1 MIFELV
7 ILILAGLGAGLVTG
21 LIGLSAVNIV
31 APLLVIFLGFDTYI
45 AIGLALGTDVFASL
59 TSSLVYW
66 KKKNVDWKPALI
78 IVAFALIGIFI
89 GSFFGSWV
97 PSNYLAILVGAGIGF
112 IGFNL
117 AREGFLRKKKI
128 PTSRPLLEKHRKLF
142 IILFSM
148 VIGLIAGFFG
158 GGGGL
163 MILILLMSVF
173 KFKIHKAIG
182 TSVLAMTFIAFFS
195 SMFHYINIPFSLVG
209 LLIAGIA
216 AIFGGFYASHYAN
229 RLDEFSLKKIAGII
243 IVVLGIGLVL
253 KSVIFI

>member
-1 MIFELV
+1 MIFELIIFLV
-7 ILILAGLGAGLVTG
+7 AGLGAGLVTG

-31 APLLVIFLGFDTYI
+31 APLLVIFLKFDAYV

-97 PSNYLAILVGAGIGF
+97 PSNYLSILVGAGIGV
-112 IGFNL
+112 IGFRL
-117 AREGFLRKKKI
+117 AKEGFLREKKK
-128 PTSRPLLEKHRKLF
+128 PKVRPSIAKHKKLF
-142 IILFSM
+142 VFLFSM
-148 VIGLIAGFFG
+148 IIGLIAGFFG

-163 MILILLMSVF
+163 MILILLISVF
-173 KFKIHKAIG
+173 NFKIHKAIG

-209 LLIAGIA
+209 LLIAGIT

-229 RLDEFSLKKIAGII
+229 KLDEFSLKKIAGII
-243 IVVLGIGLVL
+243 IVVLGVGMVL